1 MYVSLCTLGLTR
13 MCLRRVKQTSGSSAD
28 DGQADG
34 SEITLYSPLKVLLF
48 VGIMC
53 VMLVLMYFFYSWM
66 GE

>member
-1 MYVSLCTLGLTR
+1 

-48 VGIMC
+48 VAIMC